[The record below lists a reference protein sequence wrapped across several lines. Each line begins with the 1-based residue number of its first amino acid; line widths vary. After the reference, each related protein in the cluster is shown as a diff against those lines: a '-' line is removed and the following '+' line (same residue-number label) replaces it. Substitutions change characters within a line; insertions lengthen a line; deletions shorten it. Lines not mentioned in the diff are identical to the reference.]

1 MTAGSRPHTTAI
13 IPVRLESARL
23 PGKAL
28 LDICGLPM
36 VVHVYRRCLLADR
49 LDDVVVATDSEEIR
63 SVVEAHGGSA
73 VMTRSDHANG
83 TERIAEAAE
92 SLESEI
98 VVNVFGDEALVM
110 PDSIDAVVAALHD
123 DASVNVGI
131 LVNPFTRRNSPDDI
145 KVVLDDR
152 GDVMYLSRSDIPSNA
167 RTADAPMLK
176 AYHIVPFRRK
186 FLLEY
191 ATWPAGRL
199 ETVEFHEHLRILERG
214 HSIRAVKV
222 ESSAVSVDTLD
233 DLEYVRRLMVSDPI
247 FEQYKDGPVGG

>member
-1 MTAGSRPHTTAI
+1 MTAGSRPHTTAL

-131 LVNPFTRRNSPDDI
+131 LVNPFTRRNSPGDI

-176 AYHIVPFRRK
+176 AYHIVPFRREV
-186 FLLEY
+186 LLEY

-199 ETVEFHEHLRILERG
+199 ETVEFHEHLRSLERG
-214 HSIRAVKV
+214 HSIRAVEV

-233 DLEYVRRLMVSDPI
+233 DLEYVRRLMVSDPV